1 VDPVLERRA
10 VLDEVQ
16 PKAGEL
22 ALGADLG
29 VGQPDR
35 RHRVAVGEHRQDQ
48 RVDPV
53 GLAGQRR
60 HALDPVGGGDLDRPA
75 LLLEGVVDE
84 PGAGHRLDDGADGL
98 SVDLLDP
105 AREGSQ
111 RVGVG
116 RDGELVEML
125 SLIAQQADVNFL
137 STEIESQR
145 ATVER
150 ASSVLVG
157 W

>member
-1 VDPVLERRA
+1 

-35 RHRVAVGEHRQDQ
+35 RHRVAVGEGRQDE

-60 HALDPVGGGDLDRPA
+60 HGLDPVGGGDLDRPA
-75 LLLEGVVDE
+75 LLLEGVVEE

-98 SVDLLDP
+98 AMDLLDP

-116 RDGELVEML
+116 RNGELVEVL
-125 SLIAQQADVNFL
+125 ARIRAQADVNFL
-137 STEIESQR
+137 PAEVQ
-145 ATVER
+145 
-150 ASSVLVG
+150 SSVQH
-157 W
+157 